1 MYHFLLMAF
10 KRKKLIFLLI
20 AIVNDYH
27 LYYCAGVSIIQ
38 TNIDKDDI
46 FITLFLNIRLGGIA

>member
-1 MYHFLLMAF
+1 MAF

-20 AIVNDYH
+20 VIVNDYH

-38 TNIDKDDI
+38 TNSNENDARRDK
-46 FITLFLNIRLGGIA
+46 FGFFLR

>member
-1 MYHFLLMAF
+1 MAF